1 MKNEEP
7 TTVGRTK
14 EAQERNAELLSDY
27 DYGKYVSAL
36 TGFSGQDRQCIR
48 VRQRFDAVRTRVG
61 PRGHFKSSMTQLS
74 DGRLLIAVCRK
85 KQVNVPLLIYE
96 SCDLGLSW
104 QEIAQ
109 FLPGDYNREMSLTTL
124 LDDSLVLTAANAT
137 GVDRKRCIPLCR
149 STDGGHSWETDTI
162 EGDDCPRNIIVEA
175 DGSLLMVRA
184 LERMQEDT
192 SDETEPIAI
201 PVMGGPN
208 LRLDRSRDGGKTWEF
223 SEGIVDWDYC
233 TWGEMSCIRLKDGRL
248 LATMRNQ
255 IPGTEGEGFE
265 DTYVTE
271 SSDDGKHW
279 SKPWR
284 MGNTAEVHAYLTE
297 LDDGRILA
305 TYVNY
310 HLPWGIYA
318 VVSEDGGR
326 SWSIDNPIELAL
338 SSDLDSGWPVT
349 LQLPDSSLITCYG
362 NTTYLQVDCYNPHYM
377 KWPSE
382 KQTCEIVRWHLPP
395 KASC

>member
-7 TTVGRTK
+7 MPVGRTK
-14 EAQERNAELLSDY
+14 EAQERNAKLLSDY

-36 TGFSGQDRQCIR
+36 TGFAGQDRQCIR
-48 VRQRFDAVRTRVG
+48 VNRRLEAVRTRVG
-61 PRGHFKSSMTQLS
+61 PRGHFKSSITRLA

-85 KQVNVPLLIYE
+85 KQVDVPLLIYE
-96 SCDLGLSW
+96 SSDLGLSW

-137 GVDRKRCIPLCR
+137 GVDRKRHIPICR
-149 STDGGHSWETDTI
+149 SNDSGRTWETDTI
-162 EGDDCPRNIIVEA
+162 DGDDCPRNVVVEA

-184 LERMQEDT
+184 LDRMQEDT

-279 SKPWR
+279 ATPWR
-284 MGNTAEVHAYLTE
+284 MGNTGEVHAYLTE

-318 VVSEDGGR
+318 VISDDGGK
-326 SWSIDNPIELAL
+326 SWDSDNPIELAL
-338 SSDLDSGWPVT
+338 SADLDSGWPVT

-362 NTTYLQVDCYNPHYM
+362 GTTYLQTDCYNPNYM

-382 KQTCEIVRWHLPP
+382 KQTCEVVRWHLP
-395 KASC
+395 